1 MYINGIDETDN
12 RIVNILL
19 ENGRA
24 SYSEI
29 GEAVGLSRT
38 AVKNRVAALEKSG
51 IISGYRAVVNP
62 QNSPEMMT
70 FVVNIETDPEHFENA
85 RELFAAAKE
94 TVTMVQTTGNCHLL
108 AICVSEDMKTM
119 KNFVNM
125 IFKTADGIRNIN
137 AHAVIDVA
145 KGSIIPK

>member
-1 MYINGIDETDN
+1 MHINGIDEIDN

-29 GEAVGLSRT
+29 GEMVGLSRT

-51 IISGYRAVVNP
+51 IIGGYRAIISP

-70 FVVNIETDPEHFENA
+70 FVVNIETDAEHFENA
-85 RELFAAAKE
+85 KELFTEAKE
-94 TVTMVQTTGNCHLL
+94 TVTLVQTTGNCHLM
-108 AICVSEDMKTM
+108 AICVSKDMKTM
-119 KNFVNM
+119 KDFVNM

-137 AHAVIDVA
+137 AHAIIDIV
-145 KGSIIPK
+145 KGNIIPE